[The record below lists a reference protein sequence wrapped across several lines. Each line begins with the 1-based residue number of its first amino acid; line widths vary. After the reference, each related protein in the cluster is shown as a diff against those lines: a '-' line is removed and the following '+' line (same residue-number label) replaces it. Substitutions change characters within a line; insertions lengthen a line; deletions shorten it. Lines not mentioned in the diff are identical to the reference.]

1 MKKNSLNWLT
11 ATVMA
16 LGTAFTSTQ
25 DSLHAQST
33 PALAAPS
40 AAARPVT
47 EADAGLL
54 RYQLALDQ
62 LAQGNVTAARVIA
75 QEARRRSGDTPEIN
89 LLLAYLLEREGRPA
103 DARTHLNSVAA
114 TSRLASRYAAQLAA
128 QPNGTRGNSAQN
140 SGARSST
147 SALPK
152 TGERIAAAVTAPTSS
167 TSSNDVLYVA
177 GTPARVG
184 QNDTN
189 LATLEQAMVR
199 LVNAER
205 VKAGLNV
212 LTFDAT
218 LAATARAHSVD
229 MRDRNYF
236 AHESKTAALREPL
249 DRYRA
254 VFKTTPS
261 IVAEN
266 IYRSWGS
273 PRRISQSDIQTGHNA
288 LMNSPGHRSNIL
300 LARVTRI
307 GIGIV
312 TNANGDIWVTQM
324 FART

>member
-1 MKKNSLNWLT
+1 MKKT
-11 ATVMA
+11 T
-16 LGTAFTSTQ
+16 
-25 DSLHAQST
+25 
-33 PALAAPS
+33 LAGS
-40 AAARPVT
+40 AAAVLSAGLALASTQPPLNAQPAPATAART
-47 EADAGLL
+47 AADDDAALL

-75 QEARRRSGDTPEIN
+75 EESRRRSGDTPEIN
-89 LLLAYLLEREGRPA
+89 LLLAYLLEREGRP
-103 DARTHLNSVAA
+103 DAARNHLNTVA
-114 TSRLASRYAAQLAA
+114 TRSRLAARYASQLSAEPNSTRTNTA
-128 QPNGTRGNSAQN
+128 QPGGT
-140 SGARSST
+140 RSST
-147 SALPK
+147 SALPQVS
-152 TGERIAAAVTAPTSS
+152 ERPAAATPVSAAATSS
-167 TSSNDVLYVA
+167 DELYIA

-184 QNDTN
+184 QNDKN
-189 LATLEQAMVR
+189 LAAFEQAMAR

-205 VKAGLNV
+205 TKAGLNV
-212 LTFDAT
+212 LAFDAT

-229 MRDRNYF
+229 MRDRAYF
-236 AHESKTAALREPL
+236 AHESKTPTLREPL

-273 PRRISQSDIQTGHNA
+273 PRRINQADIQTAHDA

-300 LARVTRI
+300 LGRITRI